1 MTEARELIIEVK
13 GMTCDHC
20 ERSVAKALQSVPGV
34 REVLE
39 VSHADAE
46 ARVIAGP
53 EATAERIERAVAQ
66 AGYGAH
72 VKEQSKGAADVPA
85 EIRKTGGEFD
95 LLIVG
100 GGSAGFAAAI
110 KAADLGAR
118 VAIVEGGTL
127 GGTCV
132 NVGCVPSKTFIR
144 AAEAQH
150 RRVHHGFRG
159 IPATDGQ
166 PDWPTVRAE
175 KDALV
180 AELRQTKYWNVLR
193 AYPSITLFQE
203 RATFSSG
210 RDVRLASGRTLT
222 ADKIVLTTG
231 SSPWAPP
238 ILGLTEAGY
247 LDNASAMA
255 LEQLPTSLIV
265 IGGSAV
271 GLELAQMFARLG
283 VAVTVLEALSRVV
296 AAEDADIGN
305 ALADY
310 LRSEG
315 LDVHTGVRVDR
326 VRTSS
331 DGYEVQYDAGSDPR
345 IARAERVLVA
355 TGRRA
360 NTAGFGLDEIGVT
373 VGTKGEII
381 VNEFLQTTNPSVYAA
396 GDVIGDPMFV
406 YVAAYA
412 GALAAENALTGNER
426 RYDLS
431 ALPKVTFTDPAVSSV
446 GLTEDQA
453 RAQAI
458 EPLVSKLPLEHVPRA
473 LAAHDSRGFIKL
485 VADAGTKKIIG
496 AHILAAEAGEMITE
510 PALAIKLGLTIEDL
524 TSTFHPYL
532 TLSEGIKLAA
542 QAFTKDV
549 AKLSCCAA

>member
-1 MTEARELIIEVK
+1 MTEARRTHGQYK
-13 GMTCDHC
+13 GSEAPT
-20 ERSVAKALQSVPGV
+20 VITKGGV
-34 REVLE
+34 
-39 VSHADAE
+39 
-46 ARVIAGP
+46 
-53 EATAERIERAVAQ
+53 
-66 AGYGAH
+66 
-72 VKEQSKGAADVPA
+72 
-85 EIRKTGGEFD
+85 EFD
-95 LLIVG
+95 LLVVG

-110 KAADLGAR
+110 KPADLGAR
-118 VAIVEGGTL
+118 VAMVEGGTL

-132 NVGCVPSKTFIR
+132 NVGCVPSKTLIR
-144 AAEAQH
+144 AAEARH

-193 AYPSITLFQE
+193 VYPSVTLFRE
-203 RATFSSG
+203 RATFVSG
-210 RDVRLASGRTLT
+210 REVRLASGRTLT
-222 ADKIVLTTG
+222 ADKIVVTTG

-238 ILGLTEAGY
+238 IQGLAEAGY
-247 LDNASAMA
+247 LDNASAMT
-255 LEQLPTSLIV
+255 LERLPQSLLV

-283 VAVTVLEALSRVV
+283 VPVTVLEAMPRVV
-296 AAEDADIGN
+296 PAEDADIAN

-315 LDVHTGVRVDR
+315 LDVYTDVRVDR
-326 VRTSS
+326 VSRGT
-331 DGYEVQYDAGSDPR
+331 DGYEVQYHAGSAAR
-345 IARAERVLVA
+345 LARAEQLLVA

-360 NTAGFGLDEIGVT
+360 NTAGFGLDTIGIT
-373 VGTKGEII
+373 IGTKGEI
-381 VNEFLQTTNPSVYAA
+381 VVGDFLQTTNPNVYAA

-446 GLTEDQA
+446 GLTENEA
-453 RAQAI
+453 RGQGI

-473 LAAHDSRGFIKL
+473 LAAHDTRGFIKL

-510 PALAIKLGLTIEDL
+510 PAVAIKLGLTIEDL